1 MGARLCALLLLLAL
15 GSRAG
20 LAAQPNILLIVS
32 DDFGADSSALYPF
45 AGDSGAVP
53 MPNLAKLAAGGLVFE
68 NAWVNP
74 MCSPTRA
81 TIISGF
87 YGYRTGVLVAG
98 DVLAPETKTI
108 WDYIGKE
115 SPAKYHMAVFGKWH
129 LGGNGGDIK
138 HVQSLRVPNFHGFLG
153 AQISDFFKWTAWDG
167 NTGKSSEVT
176 KYSTTALTDWAI
188 EFLRKHAATRPRDP
202 WFLYVPYNA
211 PHAPF
216 QVPPKKLH
224 SQDLDGQKPGTRAA
238 TVPVYKAMLQAMDSE
253 IGRLL
258 KRVDLRNTVVIFIGD
273 NGTPANVK
281 DAGSKVRGAKISVWE
296 GGVRVP
302 LVIAGAGITRAGRE
316 PALVNGTD
324 LYATIAAI
332 AGIPVQHV
340 NDSHS
345 IVPLFTDARASTGRD
360 YAFTEFC
367 TAQSARFAIR
377 DRRHKLIYDNAS
389 GWGLYDLQED
399 PAEAGNLYD
408 KPASAAVQKKLAAEL
423 ARLKAAASKGCFL

>member
-1 MGARLCALLLLLAL
+1 
-15 GSRAG
+15 
-20 LAAQPNILLIVS
+20 
-32 DDFGADSSALYPF
+32 
-45 AGDSGAVP
+45 
-53 MPNLAKLAAGGLVFE
+53 
-68 NAWVNP
+68 
-74 MCSPTRA
+74 
-81 TIISGF
+81 
-87 YGYRTGVLVAG
+87 
-98 DVLAPETKTI
+98 
-108 WDYIGKE
+108 
-115 SPAKYHMAVFGKWH
+115 
-129 LGGNGGDIK
+129 
-138 HVQSLRVPNFHGFLG
+138 
-153 AQISDFFKWTAWDG
+153 
-167 NTGKSSEVT
+167 
-176 KYSTTALTDWAI
+176 
-188 EFLRKHAATRPRDP
+188 
-202 WFLYVPYNA
+202 
-211 PHAPF
+211 
-216 QVPPKKLH
+216 
-224 SQDLDGQKPGTRAA
+224 
-238 TVPVYKAMLQAMDSE
+238 
-253 IGRLL
+253 
-258 KRVDLRNTVVIFIGD
+258 
-273 NGTPANVK
+273 
-281 DAGSKVRGAKISVWE
+281 VRGAKISVWE